1 MKFYKCNHC
10 NQIIFKIKDVNVPV
24 SCCGE
29 KMEEIIAGSVDAA
42 VEKHVPV
49 YTVENGVV
57 NVKIGEVDHPM
68 LPEHYIEW
76 VVVKTN
82 SGVQLK
88 ELKPGS
94 APAVSFA
101 ITDGETV
108 EEVYA
113 YCNLHGLW
121 KK

>member
-29 KMEEIIAGSVDAA
+29 KMEEIIAGSVDASK
-42 VEKHVPV
+42 EKHIPV

-57 NVKIGEVDHPM
+57 TVKIGEVPHPM

-76 VVVKTN
+76 VALKTN
-82 SGVQLK
+82 KGVQIKYLNPS
-88 ELKPGS
+88 EEPLCI
-94 APAVSFA
+94 FA
-101 ITDGETV
+101 LTGGENI

-113 YCNLHGLW
+113 YCNIHGLW
-121 KK
+121 KS